1 MSDTTHP
8 QRSTTII
15 SSTSPT
21 TASTSTATS
30 SSPTL
35 MPSATTLVRVLS
47 PPTAWRTQQAAVG
60 SPPPAVCVCVWLRVV
75 WLRGVWLR
83 VWLCVMAA
91 GHKWSLP
98 ALWKRLREEGLDVAA
113 IQAQIDDLIIKTMIS
128 IEPVVRSRRTPM
140 HALLPCYVAR
150 HHIVVGCGLCGNACV
165 RVCVCACVVV
175 AVVVPRSPLLPTCSF
190 PTTTASSCSGST

>member
-1 MSDTTHP
+1 
-8 QRSTTII
+8 
-15 SSTSPT
+15 
-21 TASTSTATS
+21 
-30 SSPTL
+30 

-75 WLRGVWLR
+75 WLRVVWLR

-128 IEPVVRSRRTPM
+128 IEPVVRSCRTPM
-140 HALLPCYVAR
+140 HNCCHAM
-150 HHIVVGCGLCGNACV
+150 
-165 RVCVCACVVV
+165 
-175 AVVVPRSPLLPTCSF
+175 
-190 PTTTASSCSGST
+190 